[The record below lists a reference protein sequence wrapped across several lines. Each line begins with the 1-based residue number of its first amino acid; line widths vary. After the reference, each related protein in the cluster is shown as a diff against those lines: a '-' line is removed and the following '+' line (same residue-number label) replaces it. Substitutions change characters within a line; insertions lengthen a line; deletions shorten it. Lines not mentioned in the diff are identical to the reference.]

1 MYVHYPF
8 DHVKVFLKAEGRKAN
23 SVRYHGLDIE
33 KSLSD
38 NLSYKT
44 IIEYPV
50 LHVVLRDYWKDYPL
64 KGPAEPVSACTS
76 SATRNVSG
84 DHEEEERADVPQP
97 IQGSYTQE
105 ETHIRTRAQDTTPET
120 DPPLQKKAKRA
131 AGEGEQEEGEIVDSS
146 DEEEKTEDEIDSRDS
161 LVEETVSLAAG
172 FCQKCFYLKDV
183 CFLSHCSI
191 PEPLPLPGSEKKP
204 FTVVAPELYS
214 VCTSLNPT
222 GGANIKPGEK

>member
-8 DHVKVFLKAEGRKAN
+8 DHVKVFMKAEGRKAN

-33 KSLSD
+33 KSLRD

-64 KGPAEPVSACTS
+64 KGPAEPVSARTS

-84 DHEEEERADVPQP
+84 DQEEERADVSQP
-97 IQGSYTQE
+97 IQE

-120 DPPLQKKAKRA
+120 EPPLQKRPRGPQEKENKRK
-131 AGEGEQEEGEIVDSS
+131 E
-146 DEEEKTEDEIDSRDS
+146 R
-161 LVEETVSLAAG
+161 L
-172 FCQKCFYLKDV
+172 
-183 CFLSHCSI
+183 
-191 PEPLPLPGSEKKP
+191 
-204 FTVVAPELYS
+204 
-214 VCTSLNPT
+214 
-222 GGANIKPGEK
+222 

>member
-8 DHVKVFLKAEGRKAN
+8 DHVKVFMKAEGRKAN

-33 KSLSD
+33 KSLRD

-64 KGPAEPVSACTS
+64 KGPAEPVSARTS

-84 DHEEEERADVPQP
+84 DQEEEHEEEERADVSQP
-97 IQGSYTQE
+97 IQE

-146 DEEEKTEDEIDSRDS
+146 DEDEEVISRDECFS
-161 LVEETVSLAAG
+161 KNLTVNASTCRESAEVTLTKENSVNETESV
-172 FCQKCFYLKDV
+172 
-183 CFLSHCSI
+183 LSHHCQLGNESAAASDSCQM
-191 PEPLPLPGSEKKP
+191 E
-204 FTVVAPELYS
+204 
-214 VCTSLNPT
+214 
-222 GGANIKPGEK
+222 